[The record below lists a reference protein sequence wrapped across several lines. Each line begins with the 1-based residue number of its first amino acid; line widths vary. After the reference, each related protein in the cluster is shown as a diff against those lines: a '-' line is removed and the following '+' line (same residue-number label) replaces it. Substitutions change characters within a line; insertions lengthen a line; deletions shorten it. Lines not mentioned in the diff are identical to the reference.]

1 MASAPSAQLALPID
15 GHPRP
20 PAARSPGRGR
30 GRKVP
35 AARASSA
42 FEAGGQSRRT
52 LTWRPPS
59 TSPNTQLLQSLGTLR
74 SRSRHAVRND
84 GWGKGTIDKLVTNII
99 GTGVKPLSKAQDAEF
114 RRAVQALWLQW
125 TDESDADGLLD
136 FYGQQA
142 QAVRAWLEAGEVF
155 VRLRLR
161 LPSDGLHVPLQL
173 QILEPELCPYTHN
186 TTLPSGNKVRAGIE
200 FDRIGRRVAYWFHPS
215 RPGDQEDFDASQLRR
230 VPADFV
236 LHIYEPLRPGQIRGI
251 PHLTQALI
259 KLHELDKFEDATL
272 LRSQIANLFA
282 GFIKRPA
289 VDSSD
294 VHPLTGLAADS
305 TSPDGRPILSLEPG
319 IFQEL
324 EPGEEVE
331 FNSPP
336 QADPFGPAFMK
347 QQLMSVS
354 AATGVPYE
362 VLTGDMSG
370 LNDRVMRVVLHE
382 FRRQIQARQHHIVAY
397 QFCRPVWAAWFDR
410 VYLSGRLPLPAAYAA
425 DPEPWA
431 AVRWMPQG
439 WPYIHPVQ
447 DVMAAQSAIKAGFT
461 SRSAVVSEQ
470 GEDAEVIDAEQAE
483 DNRRAGEFG
492 LVYESG
498 TAAPAPAPAV
508 PPAAGALP
516 PPEPVAEKP
525 RPRTQRV
532 IRRDERGLI
541 VSIADVEI
549 PGEA

>member
-1 MASAPSAQLALPID
+1 MAVAPTAQMALPLAGGPVLPSPRARSRRAPSVRNSTAY
-15 GHPRP
+15 
-20 PAARSPGRGR
+20 
-30 GRKVP
+30 
-35 AARASSA
+35 
-42 FEAGGQSRRT
+42 EAGAQTRRT
-52 LTWRPPS
+52 LPWRPPTS
-59 TSPNTQLLQSLGTLR
+59 SPNTQLLQSLGTLR
-74 SRSRHAVRND
+74 DRSRHACRND
-84 GWGKGTIDKLVTNII
+84 GWAKGTLDKLVTNII
-99 GTGVKPLSKAQDAEF
+99 GTGMKPLSKAVDPEF
-114 RRAVQALWLQW
+114 RRAVQALWFLW

-142 QAVRAWLEAGEVF
+142 QVVRAWLEAGEVF
-155 VRLRLR
+155 VRLRPR
-161 LPSDGLHVPLQL
+161 LASDGLTVPLQV
-173 QILEPELCPYTHN
+173 QVLEPELCPYTHN

-215 RPGDQEDFDASQLRR
+215 RPGDDQDFDPSQLRR
-230 VPADFV
+230 VPAAFV
-236 LHIYEPLRPGQIRGI
+236 IHLFEPLRPGQIRGL

-282 GFIKRPA
+282 GFIKRPS
-289 VDSSD
+289 VESD
-294 VHPLTGLAADS
+294 VHPLTGLAADA
-305 TSPDGRPILSLEPG
+305 TSSDGRPILSLEPG

-397 QFCRPVWAAWFDR
+397 QLCRPVWMAWLDR
-410 VYLSGRLPLPAAYAA
+410 VQLSGALPIPGAYLD
-425 DPEPWA
+425 DPTPWS

-447 DVMAAQSAIKAGFT
+447 DVAAAREAIKSGFT
-461 SRSAVVSEQ
+461 TRSAVVSEQ
-470 GEDAEVIDAEQAE
+470 GEDAEVIDAEQAQ
-483 DNRRAGEFG
+483 DNERAEELG
-492 LVYESG
+492 LSYESATMQDDAPQTNAAAQ
-498 TAAPAPAPAV
+498 TAPIVNTTIAV
-508 PPAAGALP
+508 PKRD
-516 PPEPVAEKP
+516 PVCLVFEHDREGNIMKA
-525 RPRTQRV
+525 T
-532 IRRDERGLI
+532 ERG
-541 VSIADVEI
+541 V
-549 PGEA
+549 